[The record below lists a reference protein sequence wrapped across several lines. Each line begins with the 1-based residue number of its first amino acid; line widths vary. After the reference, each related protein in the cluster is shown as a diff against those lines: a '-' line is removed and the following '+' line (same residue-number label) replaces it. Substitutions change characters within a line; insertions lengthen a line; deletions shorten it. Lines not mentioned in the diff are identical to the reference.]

1 MNKPHPANIFRIDDS
16 NRKIQSERLAQIKA
30 NRNAANAKNA
40 IDTVIQAAKNDTNL
54 MPPVIA
60 AIQNDCTLGE
70 IADALRGVF
79 GEF

>member
-1 MNKPHPANIFRIDDS
+1 MVGTPDFSFGIGQSAANIS
-16 NRKIQSERLAQIKA
+16 
-30 NRNAANAKNA
+30 
-40 IDTVIQAAKNDTNL
+40 KNDTNL